1 MKKKLTCLM
10 VLATSAL
17 LIGAC
22 SFTHKTDDNNSSQGG
37 VVSVQVKGVSLNHD
51 SFYISQGK
59 YAKLSV
65 ILDPVDATNTSVT
78 WTTSNSDIATVDE
91 EGLIYGVSMGAC
103 IITVTT
109 VDGGYSASCNLNVTA
124 PKEDDS
130 SSDTYDPDPTD
141 ESLYYI
147 SEAGSYDL
155 TGTLEKQIVIK
166 IPEDA
171 ADRDVVLNL
180 NGVTI
185 SNNTNSPIYVISAD
199 NVEISAK
206 KSTTNYIY
214 DNRAAKTI
222 DDTNQGK
229 AAVYSSDGDLK
240 FKGKGSLTIQG
251 NYNNGIH
258 GKDDVEVKNLTLNVT
273 AYNHGIKG
281 NDSVTIE
288 SGTVNVSCGGDGL
301 KSENSSIS
309 SKGNQKGNVT
319 LNGGTITV
327 NSWGDAITAAYNA
340 VIEELDAG
348 TPLTYT
354 AKTNKYSTYDGEVPE
369 TSDSKF
375 YLRMNSTVYS
385 GGGYKY
391 AAYIDSSWVEFNYKE
406 KQQGRN
412 TYYIYQANR
421 PTDATSFVLYRFEG
435 NETLPS
441 TTSYNAKS
449 DTKAF
454 NTSKDMI
461 TISSITNGTISLGSW
476 TNYSQSQGGGPGGGP
491 GSQGNTDKADSSAKG
506 IKAENEIIIKS
517 GTIDIKTYDDAIHT
531 NNDGTLENGETPKGD
546 LTIEG
551 GSLTIDAS
559 DDGLHADSVLYL
571 KGGTTN
577 ITNSY
582 EGIEGNLIRIYEGS
596 DTTILS
602 TDDAVNACE
611 GASTPDIYV
620 YGGRLDVTVP
630 SNGDTDGID
639 SNGTYHQ
646 SGGVVIV
653 RGPGSASG
661 YGGGGAFALDTL
673 SIVSVTGGILIVF
686 GGVEQ
691 TVSLSNTTKTIVSSN
706 TVSVGNHTV
715 SFSSSATTIDC
726 YLKYSTNGCVVFSET
741 SLGTPSLS

>member
-1 MKKKLTCLM
+1 MKKKLVCLM

-17 LIGAC
+17 LVGAC
-22 SFTHKTDDNNSSQGG
+22 SNMKRTSDNSSQSGI
-37 VVSVQVKGVSLNHD
+37 VNVSVKGVSLNHD
-51 SFYISQGK
+51 SFSIAQGK

-65 ILDPVDATNTSVT
+65 ILDPVDATNASVT
-78 WTTSNSDIATVDE
+78 WATSNSDIATVNE
-91 EGLIYGVSMGAC
+91 EGLIYGVSMGTC
-103 IITVTT
+103 VISVTT
-109 VDGGYSASCNLNVTA
+109 VDGGYTASCNLKVTA

-130 SSDTYDPDPTD
+130 SSDTYDPDPTN
-141 ESLYYI
+141 ENINYI
-147 SEAGSYDL
+147 SEAGEYDFS
-155 TGTLEKQIVIK
+155 GTLDKQIVIK

-185 SNNTNSPIYVISAD
+185 TNSDNSPIYVISAD

-206 KSTTNYIY
+206 KGSTNYIY
-214 DNRAAKTI
+214 DNRAAKTEE
-222 DDTNQGK
+222 DTNQGK
-229 AAVYSSDGDLK
+229 GAIYASDGDLK
-240 FKGKGSLTIQG
+240 FKGKGSLTVQG

-258 GKDDVEVKNLTLNVT
+258 GRDDVEVKNLTLNVT

-288 SGTVNVSCGGDGL
+288 SGTVNVTCGGDGL
-301 KSENSSIS
+301 KTDNSSIS

-327 NSWGDAITAAYNA
+327 NSWGDAISAAYNA

-348 TPLTYT
+348 TPLTYV
-354 AKTNKYSTYDGEVPE
+354 AKTNKYSTYNGEVPE
-369 TSDSKF
+369 TSTSKF
-375 YLRMNSTVYS
+375 YLKMTSTVYS

-391 AAYIDSSWVEFNYKE
+391 AAYINSSWVEFTYKE
-406 KQQGRN
+406 KQQGRT

-421 PTDATSFVLYRFEG
+421 PVDATSFVLYRFEG
-435 NETLPS
+435 DEALPS
-441 TTSYNAKS
+441 TTNYNAKS

-454 NTSKDMI
+454 NASKDMI
-461 TISSITNGTISLGSW
+461 TISSITNGKITLGSW

-517 GTIDIKTYDDAIHT
+517 GSIDIKTYDDAIHA

-551 GSLTIDAS
+551 GTLTIDAS

-571 KGGTTN
+571 RGGTTN

-596 DTTILS
+596 DTTVLS
-602 TDDAVNACE
+602 TDDAVNACD
-611 GASTPDIYV
+611 GASSPDITV
-620 YGGRLDVTVP
+620 YGGKLDVTVP

-646 SGGVVIV
+646 SGGLVVT

-661 YGGGGAFALDTL
+661 YGGGGAFALDTT
-673 SIVSVTGGILIVF
+673 SIVSVTGGVLIVF

-691 TVSLSNTTKTIVSSN
+691 SVSLSNVTKTIVSSN
-706 TVSVGNHTV
+706 TVSAGNHTV
-715 SFSSSATTIDC
+715 SFSSISYDC
-726 YLKYSTNGCVVFSET
+726 YLKYATNGCVVFSET